1 MKQSNQTLV
10 LRALAYSNTVTH
22 LTMLNAGIKNLPD
35 AIMRLRRK
43 DWAIRSLIKTDMR
56 GDTYCSY
63 KLVEAQRDE
72 ARLRVSTGVAA

>member
-22 LTMLNAGIKNLPD
+22 LTMLNAG
-35 AIMRLRRK
+35 
-43 DWAIRSLIKTDMR
+43 IRSLIKTDMR